1 MADDPTQPEAEWLK
15 AHGIVHPK
23 KRAFLLAYAQLGTIT
38 HAARA
43 AQIARRTHYDWLE
56 EVDEEG
62 KPTEQAERYRAALD
76 DAHQQG
82 CENLE
87 REAIRRAVDG
97 VDEPVYQK
105 GERVGTIRKYSDVLL
120 IFMLKGAKPEKYRE
134 RFEVKTE
141 QVSDEQLDAKIAE
154 YIRKVGIS
162 AFTRGESAEGP
173 NQAGQST
180 AAG

>member
-1 MADDPTQPEAEWLK
+1 M
-15 AHGIVHPK
+15 
-23 KRAFLLAYAQLGTIT
+23 AYAQLGTIT

-43 AQIARRTHYDWLE
+43 AQIARQTHYDWLE
-56 EVDEEG
+56 EKDDDG

-82 CENLE
+82 CESLE
-87 REAIRRAVDG
+87 REATRRAVEG

-105 GERVGTIRKYSDVLL
+105 GECVGYIRKYSDVLL

-134 RFEVKTE
+134 RFEMKTE
-141 QVSDEQLDAKIAE
+141 QVSDEQLESKIAE

-162 AFTRGESAEGP
+162 AFTGREGEAGASQAGES
-173 NQAGQST
+173 T
-180 AAG
+180 ATG